1 MVHPFSTNLGALMAS
16 VSFDNLRSC
25 LELTEISPG
34 TYAGDNLAL
43 DYHRVFGGQILAQG
57 ILAATAASDGKEVK
71 SLTQLFPREGQSEQP
86 MAYAVTRH
94 QEGRTFASTS
104 VVATQNDKTVS
115 VATISLHV
123 PDDGA
128 VRQDGAPSVG
138 NPEAAAEADLGMIPW
153 ETRVVDGVDLSDR
166 AVGPASY
173 RFWMRTPAVPD
184 SAALHQALLAY
195 ATDLTIIGTALR
207 PTEGLSQADTMTK
220 FHSAVTSH
228 SMWFHQPFRVDDWLL
243 VDQVSPVFAGS
254 RAYGR
259 GDIWTLDGRLVASF
273 AQESMIRML

>member
-1 MVHPFSTNLGALMAS
+1 MAA
-16 VSFDNLRSC
+16 VSFDNLCAC
-25 LELTEISPG
+25 LDLTETAPG
-34 TYAGDNLAL
+34 TYLGDNLAL

-57 ILAATAASDGKEVK
+57 ILAATAAADGKEVK
-71 SLTQLFPREGQSEQP
+71 SLTQLFPREGQSELP
-86 MAYAVTRH
+86 MTYTVTKH
-94 QEGRTFASTS
+94 QEGRTFASSS
-104 VVATQNDKTVS
+104 VVATQRDEAGRDKTVS
-115 VATISLHV
+115 VATLSLHT
-123 PDDGA
+123 PEEGSS
-128 VRQDGAPSVG
+128 RQADAPSAG
-138 NPEAAAEADLGMIPW
+138 KPESAAETDLGMIPW

-173 RFWMRTPAVPD
+173 QFWMRTPAVPD

-207 PTEGLSQADTMTK
+207 PAEGLSQADTMTK

-228 SMWFHQPFRVDDWLL
+228 SLWFHQPFRVDDWLL
-243 VDQVSPVFAGS
+243 VDQVSPVFAGG

-259 GDIWTLDGRLVASF
+259 GDIWSLDGRLVASF